1 MFARIRARCKAVTDG
16 VTRGMAQRYG
26 DTMGEASV
34 ETSVLHGPGRIESV
48 THAKLRIH
56 EDGSGLFVLQ
66 RGQDEISIRWTA
78 ETDPAQPE
86 TLIPLELFAKFGD
99 VEGVLVAE
107 DTQTEEYK

>member
-1 MFARIRARCKAVTDG
+1 MFARIRSRCKAVTDG

-34 ETSVLHGPGRIESV
+34 ETSVQHGPGRIEAI

-66 RGQDEISIRWTA
+66 RGKDEIAIRWTA
-78 ETDPAQPE
+78 EMDPERPE
-86 TLIPLELFAKFGD
+86 ILIPLELFAKFGD
-99 VEGVLVAE
+99 IQGVLIP
-107 DTQTEEYK
+107 DEETNVRA